1 MLVADSHPALPGKLG
16 IPTVSVIIPS
26 SNAAQYIRTA
36 IDSALSQTHP
46 PGEVLVIDGG
56 SSDGTQDLVRA
67 YGEPVKLL
75 QEKPGRKG
83 LGAARNVGVEA
94 ASGEWLAFLDAD
106 DWWDPRKLA
115 RQLAELAKHMDPALN
130 YTGVWVVDEV
140 TGKRRADQCFDAN
153 VVWPALRWINVIST
167 STVLARRSAVNE
179 VGAFNEDLAACE
191 DWELWVRLR
200 ARFPFTS
207 CGEPL
212 AFYRILPTSS
222 SQNLSKHLETIPKVC
237 EGAMLAGLTGLER
250 WTVERRVWAAQLYGG
265 ALIDRSMGGS
275 RVFSLLGRSLA
286 NWPFPNFLP
295 VRYKVLLHYLLYGN
309 RPGTR

>member
-1 MLVADSHPALPGKLG
+1 MLVADSHPALPGKPG
-16 IPTVSVIIPS
+16 IPTVSVIIPC
-26 SNAAQYIRTA
+26 SNAVQYIRTA

-56 SSDGTQDLVRA
+56 SSDGTQDLVSA

-140 TGKRRADQCFDAN
+140 TGKRRAHPCFDAN

-212 AFYRILPTSS
+212 AFYRVLSTSS

-275 RVFSLLGRSLA
+275 RVFSLLGRSLG

>member
-1 MLVADSHPALPGKLG
+1 MLVADSHPALPGKPG

-26 SNAAQYIRTA
+26 WNAAPYIRTA

-67 YGEPVKLL
+67 YGEAVKLL

-83 LGAARNVGVEA
+83 VGAARNVGVEA

-106 DWWDPRKLA
+106 DWWDLRKIA
-115 RQLAELAKHMDPALN
+115 RQLAELAKHRDAALN
-130 YTGVWVVDEV
+130 YTGVWAVEEA
-140 TGKRRADQCFDAN
+140 TGKRWAGQCLDAN
-153 VVWPALRWINVIST
+153 AAWPDLRWINVIST

-200 ARFPFTS
+200 ARFPFT
-207 CGEPL
+207 
-212 AFYRILPTSS
+212 
-222 SQNLSKHLETIPKVC
+222 
-237 EGAMLAGLTGLER
+237 
-250 WTVERRVWAAQLYGG
+250 
-265 ALIDRSMGGS
+265 
-275 RVFSLLGRSLA
+275 
-286 NWPFPNFLP
+286 
-295 VRYKVLLHYLLYGN
+295 
-309 RPGTR
+309 